1 MALPQNTKVAKNSN
15 RKRQNKSD
23 DDHNFHVIV
32 APGAPNPINVLK
44 FSYFQFSSSSSRGA
58 VLRSSAVRGRP
69 RQGH

>member
-44 FSYFQFSSSSSRGA
+44 FSYF
-58 VLRSSAVRGRP
+58 
-69 RQGH
+69 